1 MVVVGGGGGGG
12 GANFCCFGFYSCC
25 CCSSSGEKLRIM
37 KENKQYIY
45 VKTTMD
51 RVDALSK
58 QLTKHVD
65 GLSNQLSDHIDLNS
79 VRCSGASCVFVC
91 VVCFVCC

>member
-1 MVVVGGGGGGG
+1 
-12 GANFCCFGFYSCC
+12 
-25 CCSSSGEKLRIM
+25 M

-91 VVCFVCC
+91 RLFCLLLNGVVFFLTVLQRLLQQQQRLEEK